1 MVISMII
8 IPLVARLAPRIGL
21 IDRPDPRKVHAVPV
35 PRAGGVGIVLGALV
49 PLAIWLPI
57 DDLSSTY
64 FFGALILLF
73 FGTWD
78 DISELGH
85 YVKFIGQIIAV
96 VPIVYYGDLY
106 ITHFPF
112 MGLETIPESV
122 GKPLTVFAIMGMIN
136 AINHSDGLDG
146 LAGGMSLLSLGCI
159 AYLAYLADGVP
170 VMLVALATLGGVFGF
185 LRYNTHPARVFMGD
199 SGSQFLGFTSGFL
212 AVFLI
217 EKVNPTLSYALP
229 ALFLGLPIA
238 DILGV
243 FVQRAYHGMNW
254 FRATRNHIHHR
265 LLQLGFDHHEAVI
278 AIYSVQIL
286 FIVSAIL
293 LSYESDFL
301 ILSIYLG
308 VCFLIFILLTAAEHR
323 GWRAHGSSR
332 TSKLTWVIHAIKKNR
347 LFVIVPAKIVTIAI
361 PLLFFLVS
369 LLAEKIPGDFG
380 FSSAVLAAILLF
392 FIMTG
397 NKKDSIVV
405 QAIHYVTAAFIVY
418 LETKFFGRQIPSFNV
433 IEVIYF
439 VVLAMATG
447 LAIRYAREVR
457 FSTTPMDYLVIFL
470 ILFAGILLHNMPEKA
485 DIGFMAVKLAV
496 LFYGCELIVSQ
507 MRRNWS
513 LMNLSTLGTLVILTV
528 RGWI

>member
-1 MVISMII
+1 MK
-8 IPLVARLAPRIGL
+8 G
-21 IDRPDPRKVHAVPV
+21 
-35 PRAGGVGIVLGALV
+35 
-49 PLAIWLPI
+49 
-57 DDLSSTY
+57 
-64 FFGALILLF
+64 F
-73 FGTWD
+73 
-78 DISELGH
+78 
-85 YVKFIGQIIAV
+85 
-96 VPIVYYGDLY
+96 
-106 ITHFPF
+106 
-112 MGLETIPESV
+112 
-122 GKPLTVFAIMGMIN
+122 IN
-136 AINHSDGLDG
+136 AI
-146 LAGGMSLLSLGCI
+146 
-159 AYLAYLADGVP
+159 
-170 VMLVALATLGGVFGF
+170 
-185 LRYNTHPARVFMGD
+185 
-199 SGSQFLGFTSGFL
+199 
-212 AVFLI
+212 
-217 EKVNPTLSYALP
+217 
-229 ALFLGLPIA
+229 
-238 DILGV
+238 
-243 FVQRAYHGMNW
+243 
-254 FRATRNHIHHR
+254 
-265 LLQLGFDHHEAVI
+265 
-278 AIYSVQIL
+278 
-286 FIVSAIL
+286 
-293 LSYESDFL
+293 
-301 ILSIYLG
+301 
-308 VCFLIFILLTAAEHR
+308 
-323 GWRAHGSSR
+323 
-332 TSKLTWVIHAIKKNR
+332 KKHR

-418 LETKFFGRQIPSFNV
+418 LETKFFCRQIPSFNV

-485 DIGFMAVKLAV
+485 DIGFMAVKLTV